1 MHGGTSLES
10 YLWVILGSALG
21 GAGRYWCSGLVARRF
36 GETFP
41 WGTLTVN
48 VAGSFAVGVLY
59 FACGPDS
66 PWIVSATT
74 RQFLLAGIL
83 GGFTTF
89 SSFSIETFNL
99 LKDGEL
105 TAVGV
110 NVVGSVALGL
120 LAAFAGDALARA
132 MALPR

>member
-1 MHGGTSLES
+1 MARFLVVCVGGFLGTGMRYGLNG
-10 YLWVILGSALG
+10 WVAH
-21 GAGRYWCSGLVARRF
+21 RF

-48 VAGSFAVGVLY
+48 VAGSFAVGLLY

-89 SSFSIETFNL
+89 SSFSVQTLNL
-99 LKDGEL
+99 MKDGEL
-105 TAVGV
+105 GAVCL

-132 MALPR
+132 IWLPR

>member
-1 MHGGTSLES
+1 MN
-10 YLWVILGSALG
+10 VI
-21 GAGRYWCSGLVARRF
+21 
-36 GETFP
+36 
-41 WGTLTVN
+41 
-48 VAGSFAVGVLY
+48 GSFAVGLIY

-89 SSFSIETFNL
+89 SSFSIETLNL

-105 TAVGV
+105 AAFGV
-110 NVVGSVALGL
+110 NVIGSVALGL

-132 MALPR
+132 LWLPR

>member
-1 MHGGTSLES
+1 MGVMARL
-10 YLWVILGSALG
+10 LVVCLG
-21 GAGRYWCSGLVARRF
+21 GFLGTGARYGLNGWVAHRF

-48 VAGSFAVGVLY
+48 VAGSFAVGLLY

-74 RQFLLAGIL
+74 RQFLLAGVL

-89 SSFSIETFNL
+89 SSFSIQTLNL

-105 TAVGV
+105 AAAGG
-110 NVVGSVALGL
+110 NLIGSVVLGL

-132 MALPR
+132 IWLPR

>member
-1 MHGGTSLES
+1 MARLLVVCMGGFLGTGARYGLNG
-10 YLWVILGSALG
+10 WVAH
-21 GAGRYWCSGLVARRF
+21 RF

-48 VAGSFAVGVLY
+48 VAGSFAVGLLY

-89 SSFSIETFNL
+89 SSFSIQTLNL

-105 TAVGV
+105 AAVGV
-110 NVVGSVALGL
+110 NVIGSVALGL

-132 MALPR
+132 IWLPR

>member
-1 MHGGTSLES
+1 MARLLVVCMGGFIGTGARYGLNG
-10 YLWVILGSALG
+10 WVAQ
-21 GAGRYWCSGLVARRF
+21 RF

-48 VAGSFAVGVLY
+48 VTGSFAVGVLY

-66 PWIVSATT
+66 PVIVSATT

-89 SSFSIETFNL
+89 SSFSIQTLNL
-99 LKDGEL
+99 LNDGEIV
-105 TAVGV
+105 AAGG
-110 NVVGSVALGL
+110 NAIGSVLLGL

-132 MALPR
+132 ILLPR